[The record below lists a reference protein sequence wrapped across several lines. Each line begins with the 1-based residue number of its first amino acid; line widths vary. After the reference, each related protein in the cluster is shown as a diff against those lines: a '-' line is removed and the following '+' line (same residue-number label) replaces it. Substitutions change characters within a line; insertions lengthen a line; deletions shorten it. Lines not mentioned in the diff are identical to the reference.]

1 MEFFAD
7 FQKVLKFINLDRQD
21 DMTTTENI
29 THSAFLHMFT
39 QHYRFNHAVKRLIDN
54 ADKYILL
61 HNDDYMLIYLNMI
74 YK

>member
-1 MEFFAD
+1 MLRHA
-7 FQKVLKFINLDRQD
+7 
-21 DMTTTENI
+21 
-29 THSAFLHMFT
+29 FT
-39 QHYRFNHAVKRLIDN
+39 QHFNQAVKRLIGN